1 MSDESSSEASKTEKC
16 IDKYLAPKLL
26 TSAGRITLLVIYAL
40 LIGLSAY
47 GCTQVKIDFKVTY
60 FIGEDSPVYGFF
72 EENERYFSSGS
83 FTTIYVDNDS
93 IDYTSTD
100 VQKQIQSFNKALIEC
115 PECSEDW
122 YIPGTLKSWYD
133 NFNSWTKKGGCAP
146 DVLASNAAD
155 FTIPADKFNKCLDKF
170 LNDDA
175 GRRYGQDLIYEG
187 TLGQSDF
194 KIKAFRQRAQVKK
207 IDEVAKQGVN
217 YLEDTRRIESDYGP
231 EGTFSYSQDML
242 DYELYVVFKDETILS
257 VGLSIMAVFFVVL
270 FVTGSLPVTGLVC
283 LAVLLVDYFLVALIH
298 YWDLTFNSV
307 VVVNIVI
314 AIGLAVDYSAHI
326 SHTYL
331 IIEPPSE
338 MSNSEKR
345 VYKAH
350 RALSSMGSSVFHGGF
365 STFLAII
372 ALAGAR
378 SYIFEVFF
386 RMWFGIIVFGM
397 ANGFLLLPVIL
408 SFAGPLNES
417 AGEDKAA
424 KATAIGDKDVE
435 LAKKRETGSP
445 QNFGTEQKA
454 NLVA

>member
-1 MSDESSSEASKTEKC
+1 M
-16 IDKYLAPKLL
+16 
-26 TSAGRITLLVIYAL
+26 
-40 LIGLSAY
+40 
-47 GCTQVKIDFKVTY
+47 
-60 FIGEDSPVYGFF
+60 
-72 EENERYFSSGS
+72 
-83 FTTIYVDNDS
+83 
-93 IDYTSTD
+93 
-100 VQKQIQSFNKALIEC
+100 
-115 PECSEDW
+115 
-122 YIPGTLKSWYD
+122 
-133 NFNSWTKKGGCAP
+133 
-146 DVLASNAAD
+146 
-155 FTIPADKFNKCLDKF
+155 
-170 LNDDA
+170 
-175 GRRYGQDLIYEG
+175 
-187 TLGQSDF
+187 
-194 KIKAFRQRAQVKK
+194 
-207 IDEVAKQGVN
+207 N
-217 YLEDTRRIESDYGP
+217 YLEDTRRIESDYGL

-331 IIEPPSE
+331 IIEPPSG
-338 MSNSEKR
+338 MSNAQKR

-350 RALSSMGSSVFHGGF
+350 KALSSMGSSVFHGGF

-386 RMWFGIIVFGM
+386 RLWFGIIVFGM

-408 SFAGPLNES
+408 SFAGPLNEP
-417 AGEDKAA
+417 AEEDKAG

-435 LAKKRETGSP
+435 LAKKRETASP
-445 QNFGTEQKA
+445 QNHGTEQKA